1 MPGTTGSARQE
12 AERLVATVLAMAG
25 QHGFPGAGDGRD
37 DTHSGTAARVADGLG
52 LLGDTVA
59 GLLGQFTGAHPAP
72 DTTKAHPGHSP
83 RSDAPRPGPPQ
94 PDTSRTVDDQPDP
107 GPRPD
112 DQTRP
117 TQQRGGG
124 TGPARQSGESG
135 FAQRSAGQAGADHH
149 AGGWATGSA
158 ECCVCPICRV
168 ITNLRD
174 PSPDMAERLA
184 TGAGDFATGLASL
197 LRAFSAMAAQRPA
210 APHPGGSETPGP
222 VPRPAPDPDT
232 TWSAATRA
240 EAERPPAAGRP
251 DGTRP
256 PTPGVRRGAGR
267 GTLRT
272 GSAAPRPAGPRPRP
286 YEDPW
291 AAATA
296 DAEGGVP
303 DMAPSPTVDH
313 DVPGR
318 AAQPER
324 AGAGTTP
331 VAAATEDRAAGTGDD
346 APAGA
351 AG

>member
-25 QHGFPGAGDGRD
+25 QHGFPGADGGRD

-52 LLGDTVA
+52 VLGDTVA
-59 GLLGQFTGAHPAP
+59 GFLGQLT
-72 DTTKAHPGHSP
+72 S
-83 RSDAPRPGPPQ
+83 PRPGAGATAADSGAGPRSGNPHAPQ
-94 PDTSRTVDDQPDP
+94 PETDARTGGPTGAGPQPGGRSGP
-107 GPRPD
+107 G
-112 DQTRP
+112 Q
-117 TQQRGGG
+117 
-124 TGPARQSGESG
+124 
-135 FAQRSAGQAGADHH
+135 H

-158 ECCVCPICRV
+158 ECCVCPLCRV

-184 TGAGDFATGLASL
+184 TGAGDFATGMASL
-197 LRAFSAMAAQRPA
+197 LRAFSAMAAQRPP
-210 APHPGGSETPGP
+210 APRPADPGTAGP
-222 VPRPAPDPDT
+222 VPHPASDPDS

-240 EAERPPAAGRP
+240 EAERPAAAP
-251 DGTRP
+251 RP

-267 GTLRT
+267 GTVRT
-272 GSAAPRPAGPRPRP
+272 GSPVPRPGGPRPRP

-296 DAEGGVP
+296 DADGGVP
-303 DMAPSPTVDH
+303 DMAPSPSVDH

-318 AAQPER
+318 TAHPGSV
-324 AGAGTTP
+324 GAGTTP

>member
-25 QHGFPGAGDGRD
+25 QHGFPSAGDSRD

-59 GLLGQFTGAHPAP
+59 GLLGQFSGAHP
-72 DTTKAHPGHSP
+72 
-83 RSDAPRPGPPQ
+83 RPGTAESQ
-94 PDTSRTVDDQPDP
+94 PRGAQSAAPEPGAPSPGSTRQTDDQPGPAQP
-107 GPRPD
+107 GPVH
-112 DQTRP
+112 Q
-117 TQQRGGG
+117 
-124 TGPARQSGESG
+124 
-135 FAQRSAGQAGADHH
+135 

-174 PSPDMAERLA
+174 PSPDMSERLA
-184 TGAGDFATGLASL
+184 TGAGDFATGVASL
-197 LRAFSAMAAQRPA
+197 LRAFSAMAAQRPP
-210 APHPGGSETPGP
+210 APRTATSETSGP
-222 VPRPAPDPDT
+222 VPRPATDPDT

-240 EAERPPAAGRP
+240 EAEPPPSAGRP
-251 DGTRP
+251 DATGQKA
-256 PTPGVRRGAGR
+256 PGVRRGAGR
-267 GTLRT
+267 GTVRT
-272 GSAAPRPAGPRPRP
+272 GSAVPRPAGPRPRP

-296 DAEGGVP
+296 DAERGDP

-331 VAAATEDRAAGTGDD
+331 VAAAAEDRAAGTGDD